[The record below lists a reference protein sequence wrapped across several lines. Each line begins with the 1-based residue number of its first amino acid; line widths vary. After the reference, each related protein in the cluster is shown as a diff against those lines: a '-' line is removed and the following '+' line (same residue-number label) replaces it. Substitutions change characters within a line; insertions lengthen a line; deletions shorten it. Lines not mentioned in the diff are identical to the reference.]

1 MQKINIVMINIIA
14 YIVVMSIIMCG
25 IFIYN
30 DAFSMKGPQLGVY
43 VGLAIIGAVYCTWL
57 NIDMTRKQ

>member
-1 MQKINIVMINIIA
+1 MINIIA